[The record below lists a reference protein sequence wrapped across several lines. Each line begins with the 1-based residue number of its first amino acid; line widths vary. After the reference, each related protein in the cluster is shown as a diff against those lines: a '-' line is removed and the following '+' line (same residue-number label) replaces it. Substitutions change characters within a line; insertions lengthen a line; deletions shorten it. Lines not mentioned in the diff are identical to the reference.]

1 MHPFKAAQYR
11 PRHRDEQNQNT
22 NGHYPRGKNRK
33 EPVTS
38 YYVYGKS
45 AAIEFVCDETR
56 KQQINTISMQAASAR
71 GEGERGYDWDN
82 KTIIQIPRNELLV
95 VMAIMLGMLPRAEF
109 DQTGLHAGKSYT
121 VEHQDEKLF
130 FMVAERG
137 KPIRAV
143 GLCPEDSYQVAT
155 LFLRQLKANSP
166 WMTTAEVIDLIEM
179 TVVRMKLA
187 QQARQQ
193 SADPDVDL
201 DVEEGDSIEEDGV
214 ELAEDDVVMRDDEPN
229 FNR

>member
-11 PRHRDEQNQNT
+11 PRYRDDHNQSDN
-22 NGHYPRGKNRK
+22 PRSKSKK

-45 AAIEFVCDETR
+45 AAIEFACDETR
-56 KQQINTISMQAASAR
+56 KQQINTISMHAASAR
-71 GEGERGYDWDN
+71 PEGERGYDWEN
-82 KTIIQIPRNELLV
+82 KTLIQIPRNELLV
-95 VMAIMLGMLPRAEF
+95 VMAIMLGMLPRGEF

-143 GLCPEDSYQVAT
+143 GLCPEDSYHVST

-166 WMTTAEVIDLIEM
+166 WMTTAEIIDLIEM

-187 QQARQQ
+187 QQERTNAVEDTA
-193 SADPDVDL
+193 STAVEAEAAPAEAL
-201 DVEEGDSIEEDGV
+201 DEGFQ
-214 ELAEDDVVMRDDEPN
+214 DDEVLQDEDEPN

>member
-11 PRHRDEQNQNT
+11 PRHRDDQNA
-22 NGHYPRGKNRK
+22 NGHHSRNKNKK

-95 VMAIMLGMLPRAEF
+95 VMAIMLDMLPRAEF
-109 DQTGLHAGKSYT
+109 EQTGLHAGKSYT

-143 GLCPEDSYQVAT
+143 GLCPEDSYQVST

-166 WMTTAEVIDLIEM
+166 WMTTAEIIDLIEM

-187 QQARQQ
+187 QQARVQ
-193 SADPDVDL
+193 SMDAEPDDNIVD
-201 DVEEGDSIEEDGV
+201 DSDALLEDEV
-214 ELAEDDVVMRDDEPN
+214 VDDSLEVRDDEPN

>member
-1 MHPFKAAQYR
+1 MHPFKAAQHR
-11 PRHRDEQNQNT
+11 PRYRDEQQQNQYIPQSRN
-22 NGHYPRGKNRK
+22 KKK

-56 KQQINTISMQAASAR
+56 KQQINTISMHAASAR

-95 VMAIMLGMLPRAEF
+95 VMAIMLGMLPRGEF
-109 DQTGLHAGKSYT
+109 DQTGLHAGKSFT

-155 LFLRQLKANSP
+155 LFLRQLKGNSP
-166 WMTTAEVIDLIEM
+166 WMTTAEIIDLIEM

-187 QQARQQ
+187 QQKRAESRKAEA
-193 SADPDVDL
+193 ADGD
-201 DVEEGDSIEEDGV
+201 EEQGA
-214 ELAEDDVVMRDDEPN
+214 LFDDDPEVLEDDEPN
-229 FNR
+229 FNY